1 MKALNLVNIV
11 RKIRVSFKSNLH
23 AVLCIQIIF
32 RFKTK
37 KFINITIQIK
47 SYFMLIQNEIRNKFN
62 IKKIYIK
69 RSQ

>member
-47 SYFMLIQNEIRNKFN
+47 KFFYVYTKRN
-62 IKKIYIK
+62 
-69 RSQ
+69 